1 MKKFNVVFGE
11 IIQEEGHIPHIEVL
25 IKDEEGQ
32 KITTGYLSPFRAYC
46 FQVSGDS
53 KGTGDFGSSDV
64 LDLRGIR
71 RLEAQVR
78 QAWLKGQAA
87 IAVEDFLS
95 KYYALDPCKRAAD
108 GEEFVIVRPNYNP
121 VVYYG
126 EEPDNYNEFIKKCDE
141 WLFG

>member
-1 MKKFNVVFGE
+1 MRKFEVNFGE
-11 IIQEEGHIPHIEVL
+11 IIQEPNRIPHIEVC

-46 FQVSGDS
+46 FQVSGDA

-78 QAWLKGQAA
+78 HAWLKGQAVIA
-87 IAVEDFLS
+87 IEDFLS
-95 KYYALDPCKRAAD
+95 KYYALDPCKRVAD

-121 VVYYG
+121 FVAYG
-126 EEPDNYNEFIKKCDE
+126 EEPDNYSDFIARCDE
-141 WLFG
+141 WLFK